1 MRRLSSITVMAALGV
16 VVSLPAVAQAKPTF
30 RATGAENGLCKILIT
45 ASWSGARVNSL
56 DFTLSTNAASY
67 DSLPVPL
74 GGSTTVERSGW
85 MQYTFTTTTADT
97 SGFGVV
103 QFLSSHGRVVGSAK
117 TDPLDIA
124 CR

>member
-1 MRRLSSITVMAALGV
+1 
-16 VVSLPAVAQAKPTF
+16 
-30 RATGAENGLCKILIT
+30 
-45 ASWSGARVNSL
+45 
-56 DFTLSTNAASY
+56 
-67 DSLPVPL
+67 
-74 GGSTTVERSGW
+74 

-124 CR
+124 CI

>member
-1 MRRLSSITVMAALGV
+1 MAALGV
-16 VVSLPAVAQAKPTF
+16 VVSLPVVAQARPTF

-45 ASWSGARVNSL
+45 ASWSGARVSSL

-67 DSLPVPL
+67 DSLPIPL

-124 CR
+124 CI